1 MDKQQRPVS
10 RKGRRMIIYGLA
22 IALGVCLAVAGFL
35 VSDYKFVALP
45 LIALAIGVV
54 FNILTQ
60 LSICNSVKISQS
72 ITLANI
78 ALVLTF
84 ITLALQKYVSIL
96 TSPIR
101 SLFPN
106 QSDEF
111 IDQFSIGFY
120 LFWTGVYSQIAAGGF
135 LQTCPSSA

>member
-1 MDKQQRPVS
+1 
-10 RKGRRMIIYGLA
+10 MILYGLA

-35 VSDYKFVALP
+35 VSDYKFVVLP
-45 LIALAIGVV
+45 LIALAIGLI

-84 ITLALQKYVSIL
+84 VTLALQKYVSVVS
-96 TSPIR
+96 SPIR
-101 SLFPN
+101 SLFPT

-111 IDQFSIGFY
+111 IDQFSIAFY
-120 LFWTGVYSQIAAGGF
+120 LFWVGIYSQIAAGGF
-135 LQTCPSSA
+135 LQTCPSTV

>member
-10 RKGRRMIIYGLA
+10 RKGRSMILYGLA
-22 IALGVCLAVAGFL
+22 IALGVSLAIAGFL
-35 VSDYKFVALP
+35 VSDYKFVVLP
-45 LIALAIGVV
+45 LLALGVGTI

-72 ITLANI
+72 LTLGNI
-78 ALVLTF
+78 ALVITF
-84 ITLALQKYVSIL
+84 ITLALQKYVGFLS
-96 TSPIR
+96 SPIR

-106 QSDEF
+106 QPVEF

-120 LFWTGVYSQIAAGGF
+120 LFWAGVYSQIAAGGF